1 MDSEKLKKELVKFK
15 NYRIQ
20 TECENMRIEDFML
33 SEICEFLDVQTM
45 EKNENNNLEEIFK
58 KHYEKDEDNTSIE
71 DLNKLKRDSDNY
83 NISELILFFISHAH
97 DDWVKRNESRLD
109 CKKINDAYKFVPYE
123 LLGWDELQSYYSVL
137 SPMLKAL
144 EIEHDEQKV
153 KRDYEI
159 EQVVFL
165 LNNGIYTNELL
176 DEKLKNIGSIYPQ
189 ILSVKCKDGKSL
201 CDKIN
206 SKNVSEQISCQYSDK
221 YSINMVEKLKNII
234 RTEKGNIGF
243 ANIPDIQ
250 YRKSTYKLS
259 QDFEKSK
266 IGIKRNAMPRVTRPI
281 NKAFFVLAHN
291 SGIIF
296 LKNPNKYDYNYI
308 DYSKHFVEKVSF
320 KSFDQC
326 TNDQK
331 KQIEKRN
338 KKLEIFISKVNKKN
352 NNRYAEPGLI
362 TLVTVN
368 KEINDS
374 NAKSEILQIEI
385 SKKELADLGVLPEEV
400 CWETKSKALINLS
413 KSTIINSNGI
423 IEKLGKP
430 QDRRKKEFKDR
441 IIVNIDKTKQ
451 NQEKSEIN
459 NIVKEEEKNR

>member
-20 TECENMRIEDFML
+20 TKCENMRIEDFML

-189 ILSVKCKDGKSL
+189 ILSVKCKDGKNL

-206 SKNVSEQISCQYSDK
+206 SKNVSEQISCQYSEK

-250 YRKSTYKLS
+250 YRKSTYK
-259 QDFEKSK
+259 
-266 IGIKRNAMPRVTRPI
+266 
-281 NKAFFVLAHN
+281 
-291 SGIIF
+291 
-296 LKNPNKYDYNYI
+296 
-308 DYSKHFVEKVSF
+308 
-320 KSFDQC
+320 
-326 TNDQK
+326 
-331 KQIEKRN
+331 
-338 KKLEIFISKVNKKN
+338 
-352 NNRYAEPGLI
+352 
-362 TLVTVN
+362 
-368 KEINDS
+368 
-374 NAKSEILQIEI
+374 
-385 SKKELADLGVLPEEV
+385 
-400 CWETKSKALINLS
+400 
-413 KSTIINSNGI
+413 
-423 IEKLGKP
+423 
-430 QDRRKKEFKDR
+430 
-441 IIVNIDKTKQ
+441 
-451 NQEKSEIN
+451 
-459 NIVKEEEKNR
+459 